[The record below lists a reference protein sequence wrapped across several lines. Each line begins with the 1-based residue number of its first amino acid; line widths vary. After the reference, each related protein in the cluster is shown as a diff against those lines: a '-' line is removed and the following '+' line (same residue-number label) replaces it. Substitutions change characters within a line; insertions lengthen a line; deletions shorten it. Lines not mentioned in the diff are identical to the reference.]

1 MSNEGNGGEGQGAGA
16 GAPPAGAAGAAPNLA
31 TIIPETYRDKD
42 WVKQN
47 AKDPES
53 FFKFV
58 DNLNTTVGKKGVIVP
73 GEKATPEEVKAFHSA
88 LGVPG
93 KPEEYEFVDIEEL
106 KGSKRIP
113 ETDAAVKKIMHE
125 AGIPKEA
132 AKKLQAGFEKL
143 MFQSHKKMLDEN
155 KVIDDAFDAS
165 TAKLFGDKK
174 DVAIANAKKLITEN
188 TPPEIIPMI
197 DKLDNNSLIILTAA
211 LDGITKKYIK
221 EDGFSGGA
229 GSGSSGS
236 ETYEGLSSQQRELM
250 KNKAFSDYSHPDH
263 EKLMAQNKVLMDKM
277 RAVYKK
283 LT

>member
-1 MSNEGNGGEGQGAGA
+1 MADDNGGNGQGGA
-16 GAPPAGAAGAAPNLA
+16 GAPADTGAPNLA

-58 DNLNTTVGKKGVIVP
+58 DNLNTTVGKKGIIIP
-73 GEKATPEEVKAFHSA
+73 GEKATPEETKAYYSA
-88 LGVPG
+88 LGVPSSPDG
-93 KPEEYEFVDIEEL
+93 YEFVDIEEL

-155 KVIDDAFDAS
+155 KVLDEAFDAS
-165 TAKLFGDKK
+165 TSKLFGDKK
-174 DVAIANAKKLITEN
+174 DVAIANAKKLISEN
-188 TPPEIIPMI
+188 TPPEIIPLI
-197 DKLDNNSLIILTAA
+197 DKLDNNSLLILTAA

-229 GSGSSGS
+229 GSGDSGTN
-236 ETYEGLSSQQRELM
+236 TYESLSAQQRELM
-250 KNKAFSDYSHPDH
+250 KNKAFTDYNSPDH
-263 EKLMAQNKVLMDKM
+263 EKLMLQNKVLMDKM
-277 RAVYKK
+277 RAIRK
-283 LT
+283 

>member
-1 MSNEGNGGEGQGAGA
+1 MATGPNGGAGGSGGGTGPA
-16 GAPPAGAAGAAPNLA
+16 GAPSLSSV
-31 TIIPETYRDKD
+31 IPESYREKD

-47 AKDPES
+47 TKDPES

-73 GEKATPEEVKAFHSA
+73 GEKATPEEIKAYHTA

-93 KPEEYEFVDIEEL
+93 NPDGYEFVEIEEL

-125 AGIPKEA
+125 AGIPKES

-155 KVIDDAFDAS
+155 KVLDDAFDAA
-165 TAKLFGDKK
+165 TTKLFGDKK
-174 DVAIANAKKLITEN
+174 DVAIANAKKLISEN
-188 TPPEIIPMI
+188 TPPEIIPII
-197 DKLDNNSLIILTAA
+197 DKLDNNSLIILAA
-211 LDGITKKYIK
+211 TLDGIVKKYIK

-229 GSGSSGS
+229 GTGGAGTN
-236 ETYEGLSSQQRELM
+236 TYESLSAQQRELM
-250 KNKAFSDYSHPDH
+250 KNPAFTNYNHADH
-263 EKLMAQNKVLMDKM
+263 EKVMAQNKAIMDKM
-277 RAVYKK
+277 RNIKK
-283 LT
+283 

>member
-1 MSNEGNGGEGQGAGA
+1 MATGPNGGGGSGGGGTGPAGAGA
-16 GAPPAGAAGAAPNLA
+16 GAPSLSSV
-31 TIIPETYRDKD
+31 IPESYREKD

-47 AKDPES
+47 TKDPES

-73 GEKATPEEVKAFHSA
+73 GEKATPEEIKAYHTA

-93 KPEEYEFVDIEEL
+93 NPDGYEFVEIEEL

-125 AGIPKEA
+125 AGIPKES

-155 KVIDDAFDAS
+155 KVLDDAFDAA
-165 TAKLFGDKK
+165 TTKLFGDKK
-174 DVAIANAKKLITEN
+174 DVAIANAKKLISEN
-188 TPPEIIPMI
+188 TPPEIIPII

-211 LDGITKKYIK
+211 LDGIVKKYIK

-229 GSGSSGS
+229 GTGGAGTN
-236 ETYEGLSSQQRELM
+236 TYESLSAQQRELM
-250 KNKAFSDYSHPDH
+250 KNPAFTNYNHADH
-263 EKLMAQNKVLMDKM
+263 EKVMAQNKAIMDKM
-277 RAVYKK
+277 RAIKK
-283 LT
+283 